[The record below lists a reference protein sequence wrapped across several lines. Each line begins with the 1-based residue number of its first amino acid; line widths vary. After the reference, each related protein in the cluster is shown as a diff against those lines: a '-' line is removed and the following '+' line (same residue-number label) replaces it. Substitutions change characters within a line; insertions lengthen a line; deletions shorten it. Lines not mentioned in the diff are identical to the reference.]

1 MFYFNYGNHDGLGGV
16 NTKRAIR
23 LGSALNDEWDINS
36 SNVGDRSVAIGFG
49 PYTSR
54 ASGDSSIAI
63 GSRANAIGN
72 YSNAFG
78 TLARATGD
86 YSFAFGDTNASGR
99 FSVSFADSNGLL
111 PEAGG
116 AQSAYEFALGGE
128 TTSYIPNDSFNWDPS
143 DRLFVIGKGVGG
155 GNGQDAFTV
164 LKNGQTGIGIS
175 QFQTNTNGNIFQVGD
190 GTTGIIGYVDNGTG
204 NWMAVSDERKKHN
217 ITDITYG
224 LTEILK
230 LKPVSFDYNRNNEHT
245 IGFLA
250 QQVLPIIP
258 EAVGGDTEK
267 GYSMSYAT
275 ITPAIVK
282 AIQELNLK
290 VDTLQLVNGNTST
303 NVFDSLK
310 NWLGDV
316 GNGVE
321 QLFSKKVITE
331 QLCVQN
337 SSGQTCINRDQL
349 DQLLG
354 NSSNN
359 NLTNTSTPV
368 TDTSSNLNNTTST
381 DMSSNS
387 TDTTTPTP
395 DTTPST
401 TSYPAGSNDTSV
413 VDVPNTSLD
422 SGPVIE

>member
-1 MFYFNYGNHDGLGGV
+1 
-16 NTKRAIR
+16 
-23 LGSALNDEWDINS
+23 
-36 SNVGDRSVAIGFG
+36 
-49 PYTSR
+49 
-54 ASGDSSIAI
+54 
-63 GSRANAIGN
+63 
-72 YSNAFG
+72 
-78 TLARATGD
+78 
-86 YSFAFGDTNASGR
+86 
-99 FSVSFADSNGLL
+99 
-111 PEAGG
+111 
-116 AQSAYEFALGGE
+116 
-128 TTSYIPNDSFNWDPS
+128 
-143 DRLFVIGKGVGG
+143 
-155 GNGQDAFTV
+155 
-164 LKNGQTGIGIS
+164 
-175 QFQTNTNGNIFQVGD
+175 
-190 GTTGIIGYVDNGTG
+190 
-204 NWMAVSDERKKHN
+204 
-217 ITDITYG
+217 
-224 LTEILK
+224 
-230 LKPVSFDYNRNNEHT
+230 
-245 IGFLA
+245 
-250 QQVLPIIP
+250 
-258 EAVGGDTEK
+258 
-267 GYSMSYAT
+267 
-275 ITPAIVK
+275 
-282 AIQELNLK
+282 
-290 VDTLQLVNGNTST
+290 
-303 NVFDSLK
+303 VFDSLK